1 MGTPLPARGLWVFSH
16 VQSREY
22 LLKGGEKGGGFNAL
36 QGLVIPMTRT
46 LITTY
51 IHTLRLQPRPLSPP
65 NAALPP
71 AGRASPGFPRH
82 LPLRADPQ
90 PPAPS
95 FQQLR
100 GFAPPPPALSPGAPS
115 PPPRGGPR
123 RRLIPPG
130 RGELGGHLPGRFTCG
145 PGPGPG
151 GGPSPVPRSPWV
163 AHGAGWRPAGAPPGC
178 GCSGR
183 SPQARRQASSAACRW
198 TPHGGCTA
206 TGGCSGTSPRRAGR
220 RRGGREPGRGVGGRA
235 GTAAPRRPP
244 PLPAGRR
251 SRCPPLRRR
260 RGNAGPGEPAAAAAG
275 SDPGRAR
282 RPPGKNNGA
291 GAGAGRSE
299 KPRRAGRGSPP
310 PLLLL
315 GGPLPSPQEH
325 GGAPGAALLLL
336 LLLLL
341 AHSRA

>member
-100 GFAPPPPALSPGAPS
+100 GFAPPPQPSAQEPPHRRLGAV
-115 PPPRGGPR
+115 RGGASSR
-123 RRLIPPG
+123 RAG
-130 RGELGGHLPGRFTCG
+130 GSSAGTCRGGSPAA
-145 PGPGPG
+145 PAPAPG
-151 GGPSPVPRSPWV
+151 GVRPRSP
-163 AHGAGWRPAGAPPGC
+163 AH
-178 GCSGR
+178 
-183 SPQARRQASSAACRW
+183 
-198 TPHGGCTA
+198 
-206 TGGCSGTSPRRAGR
+206 
-220 RRGGREPGRGVGGRA
+220 
-235 GTAAPRRPP
+235 
-244 PLPAGRR
+244 
-251 SRCPPLRRR
+251 
-260 RGNAGPGEPAAAAAG
+260 
-275 SDPGRAR
+275 
-282 RPPGKNNGA
+282 
-291 GAGAGRSE
+291 
-299 KPRRAGRGSPP
+299 
-310 PLLLL
+310 L
-315 GGPLPSPQEH
+315 G
-325 GGAPGAALLLL
+325 
-336 LLLLL
+336 
-341 AHSRA
+341 

>member
-100 GFAPPPPALSPGAPS
+100 GFAPPPSPQ
-115 PPPRGGPR
+115 
-123 RRLIPPG
+123 
-130 RGELGGHLPGRFTCG
+130 
-145 PGPGPG
+145 
-151 GGPSPVPRSPWV
+151 PRSPLT
-163 AHGAGWRPAGAPPGC
+163 AA
-178 GCSGR
+178 SG
-183 SPQARRQASSAACRW
+183 
-198 TPHGGCTA
+198 
-206 TGGCSGTSPRRAGR
+206 RRAGGR
-220 RRGGREPGRGVGGRA
+220 SAGTCRGGSP
-235 GTAAPRRPP
+235 AAP
-244 PLPAGRR
+244 
-251 SRCPPLRRR
+251 
-260 RGNAGPGEPAAAAAG
+260 
-275 SDPGRAR
+275 
-282 RPPGKNNGA
+282 
-291 GAGAGRSE
+291 
-299 KPRRAGRGSPP
+299 
-310 PLLLL
+310 
-315 GGPLPSPQEH
+315 
-325 GGAPGAALLLL
+325 APGGVRPRSP
-336 LLLLL
+336 
-341 AHSRA
+341 AHLG